1 MYGPANVKF
10 TVRVANPFLDLQ
22 LAWSSFTTDHW
33 MCLSQFPPSHPFS
46 TINPLKAELNPIC
59 HLLALLGAHHFLHV
73 SRIRVNKISSLDRIR
88 LPACLHVWNQNS
100 KFIGS
105 MVQSN
110 VYSVQAGNRDLAQ
123 RRRSILQ
130 LWPSDIVL
138 SETSKQQE
146 SMTTSAQFF
155 FIALCTFVPNLSNRT
170 RISARTVPQER
181 YFSSMEW
188 I

>member
-1 MYGPANVKF
+1 
-10 TVRVANPFLDLQ
+10 
-22 LAWSSFTTDHW
+22 
-33 MCLSQFPPSHPFS
+33 
-46 TINPLKAELNPIC
+46 
-59 HLLALLGAHHFLHV
+59 
-73 SRIRVNKISSLDRIR
+73 
-88 LPACLHVWNQNS
+88 
-100 KFIGS
+100 

-188 I
+188 